1 MAFFKKIFNP
11 IDSEDDMN
19 EEVEDN
25 YGQTAYG
32 AASNEA
38 YSGESYGANAKA
50 AFAHAATSNFNNGRQ
65 SQPFIRQAAGIG
77 GEIVM
82 VECRDLSSAQNIA
95 VAFKRNATVICDL
108 TNMNSVDY
116 QRALDFVSGVAF
128 VLNGSFIKISREI
141 YILLPQNVS
150 YHQESRGDAQMQQ

>member
-1 MAFFKKIFNP
+1 MAFLKKIFNP
-11 IDSEDDMN
+11 VDTEDEIN
-19 EEVEDN
+19 EEIEDTYPAGPNLKTTAPAN
-25 YGQTAYG
+25 YAHTP
-32 AASNEA
+32 SNN
-38 YSGESYGANAKA
+38 YGANYA
-50 AFAHAATSNFNNGRQ
+50 ALSSNQQ
-65 SQPFIRQAAGIG
+65 SQAFIRQAASAGS
-77 GEIVM
+77 EIVM

-141 YILLPQNVS
+141 YILLPQNVN
-150 YHQESRGDAQMQQ
+150 YRQESRNEQAMQQ